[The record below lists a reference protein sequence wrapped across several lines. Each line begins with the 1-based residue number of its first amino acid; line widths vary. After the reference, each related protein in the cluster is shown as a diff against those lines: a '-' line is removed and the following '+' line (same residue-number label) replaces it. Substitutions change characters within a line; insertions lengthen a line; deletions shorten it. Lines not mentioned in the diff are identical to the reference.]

1 MQCCYIQAWL
11 WKQICR
17 IGHHAGLKS
26 YTYWLATPC
35 FPFLSFWQLL
45 LYSLLQW
52 VWLYLIPHIRGFIHY
67 ISSFFWLIS
76 LGISSRLLHVVSYGR
91 ISFFLR
97 KDNNSLCVCVVCVC
111 VYIYTHY
118 SLSITSSADGHLG
131 CYHIKATVS
140 TAEMKL
146 EVLMFSRS
154 WFRLCWINTK
164 CEMGKSYDN
173 SMFSIFNFCVAFIF
187 FIMIEPFCHPT
198 NRYKGSLH
206 LHNLTKVC

>member
-1 MQCCYIQAWL
+1 MYIVFYIYKL
-11 WKQICR
+11 DIVSRSLKLV
-17 IGHHAGLKS
+17 HLVGLKY

-111 VYIYTHY
+111 VYIHTLQFIYHFICWWTLGL
-118 SLSITSSADGHLG
+118 LSHQSY
-131 CYHIKATVS
+131 CKYCWN
-140 TAEMKL
+140 
-146 EVLMFSRS
+146 EV
-154 WFRLCWINTK
+154 
-164 CEMGKSYDN
+164 
-173 SMFSIFNFCVAFIF
+173 
-187 FIMIEPFCHPT
+187 
-198 NRYKGSLH
+198 GSVNVFKILI
-206 LHNLTKVC
+206 